1 MRTLFALL
9 FVLASF
15 AANAQITQSDSLI
28 RIKPPVKSSRPA
40 KPFKVSIAGG
50 LAAPADVPANI
61 DKDLSKAG
69 FVYSLEPQYE
79 LTRNLEVGVR
89 LEQAF
94 IQRPEILDNNISL
107 ATKAKSILSA
117 SLTANYVIN
126 TSIGVKPYVG
136 VGAGFYYAE
145 SSQQTYQLSGTSS
158 VVSYPLPTT
167 AAFGGLGRVGVKYG
181 IVHVEAN
188 YNLISNTSVTN
199 AASRLTLTANNSYFS
214 VKAGLTIGGSR

>member
-1 MRTLFALL
+1 MRKLFAFL

-15 AANAQITQSDSLI
+15 AANAQIDTLTKA
-28 RIKPPVKSSRPA
+28 KPPVKSTKPA

-50 LAAPADVPANI
+50 YAASADVPGNTNA
-61 DKDLSKAG
+61 DLSKAG
-69 FVYSLEPQYE
+69 VVYSLEPQYE
-79 LTRNLEVGVR
+79 LSRNLEVGVR

-94 IQRPEILDNNISL
+94 IQRPEVLDNNISL

-126 TSIGVKPYVG
+126 TSTGLKPYVG

-145 SSQQTYQLSGTSS
+145 SSQQTYQLQGSSS
-158 VVSYPLPTT
+158 VVSYPLPATT
-167 AAFGGLGRVGVKYG
+167 AFGGLGRIGVKYG

-188 YNLISNTSVTN
+188 YNLISDTSITN

>member
-1 MRTLFALL
+1 MRKLFAFL
-9 FVLASF
+9 FVLASV
-15 AANAQITQSDSLI
+15 AANAQTDTLTKA
-28 RIKPPVKSSRPA
+28 KPPVKSTKPD

-50 LAAPADVPANI
+50 FAAPADVPANTNA
-61 DKDLSKAG
+61 DLSKAG

-94 IQRPEILDNNISL
+94 IQRPEVLDNNISL
-107 ATKAKSILSA
+107 ASKAKSILSA

-126 TSIGVKPYVG
+126 TSTGLKPYVG

-145 SSQQTYQLSGTSS
+145 SSQQTYQLQGSSS

-167 AAFGGLGRVGVKYG
+167 TAFGGLGRIGVKYG

-188 YNLISNTSVTN
+188 YNLISDTSITN